1 MNKIYI
7 FSFCI
12 FLLISLNGCKS
23 INTEMNDLYIHLDD
37 YINFNGNK
45 CIEYINNDITLSE
58 RQKEVYRA
66 RHRSMIQLL
75 DSYKEKI
82 K

>member
-12 FLLISLNGCKS
+12 FLLLSLNGCKS
-23 INTEMNDLYIHLDD
+23 TSEEMNNLYIYLDD

-45 CIEYINNDITLSE
+45 CIEYINKDITLSE

-66 RHRSMIQLL
+66 RHRSMRQLL
-75 DSYKEKI
+75 NSYKENI